1 MADITIIGFAPS
13 TYVRTV
19 RMACEEKGVSY
30 ELEPLDFGSDALR
43 AVHPF
48 SKIPAMRHDGLTLWE
63 TTAICRYV
71 DEAFDGP
78 ALVPAGLQERAWM
91 EQWLSAGNAYYD
103 RDIVRALVLERLVA
117 PRFEREPD
125 EAKIAEAM
133 PRITHQIQVMD
144 AWLADHKYLA
154 GGTPSIADYLLVP
167 MLFYAYLT
175 PEGKPVIDDAPAMM
189 RWWADISA
197 RPSFAATAPPMG

>member
-1 MADITIIGFAPS
+1 
-13 TYVRTV
+13 
-19 RMACEEKGVSY
+19 
-30 ELEPLDFGSDALR
+30 
-43 AVHPF
+43 
-48 SKIPAMRHDGLTLWE
+48 
-63 TTAICRYV
+63 
-71 DEAFDGP
+71 
-78 ALVPAGLQERAWM
+78 M

-117 PRFEREPD
+117 RRFEREPD

-197 RPSFAATAPPMG
+197 RAKLRRHRPADGVRGGGRASVFRRVDRI